1 LKREGR
7 GATQKKK
14 KSAPRFFFFRSTPP
28 ARARHFSPQETAL
41 PPHNLPSTF
50 PSLPVRSGLS
60 VVSIIANTL
69 LLTVALAFVWNNVA
83 AFAGRSSGFPVP
95 AFLKSGVTDAQVR
108 AGADGAALYLNR
120 GLAAA
125 YRLVAGRDVVLAAQ
139 ASASL
144 WLVGR
149 VASWFT
155 SLGLIFVAAVLAFSG
170 PKIYELRKADIDGA
184 VAAAASQGK
193 AHYAKFVQPY
203 VAKLPRATVS
213 GGGAAAPRADA
224 GATVATGGVEAKKTT

>member
-1 LKREGR
+1 
-7 GATQKKK
+7 
-14 KSAPRFFFFRSTPP
+14 
-28 ARARHFSPQETAL
+28 
-41 PPHNLPSTF
+41 
-50 PSLPVRSGLS
+50 V
-60 VVSIIANTL
+60 ANTL
-69 LLTVALAFVWNNVA
+69 LLTVAAAFVWNNVA
-83 AFAGRSSGFPVP
+83 AFAGRSTGFPVP
-95 AFLKSGVTDAQVR
+95 GFLKTGITDAQAR
-108 AGADGAALYLNR
+108 RAAEAGAVYLNR

-139 ASASL
+139 ASAAL

-155 SLGLIFVAAVLAFSG
+155 SLGLIFVAAVLAFSA

-213 GGGAAAPRADA
+213 GGGAASADAGARADA
-224 GATVATGGVEAKKTT
+224 GATVATGGEAKKTT

>member
-1 LKREGR
+1 M
-7 GATQKKK
+7 A
-14 KSAPRFFFFRSTPP
+14 A
-28 ARARHFSPQETAL
+28 
-41 PPHNLPSTF
+41 
-50 PSLPVRSGLS
+50 
-60 VVSIIANTL
+60 
-69 LLTVALAFVWNNVA
+69 AFVWNNVA
-83 AFAGRSSGFPVP
+83 AFAGRSTGFPVP
-95 AFLKSGVTDAQVR
+95 GFLKTGVTDAQAR
-108 AGADGAALYLNR
+108 AAAEAGTVYLNR
-120 GLAAA
+120 ALAAA

-139 ASASL
+139 ASAAL

-155 SLGLIFVAAVLAFSG
+155 SLGLIFVSAVLAFSG

-213 GGGAAAPRADA
+213 GGASAGAGAARAADA
-224 GATVATGGVEAKKTT
+224 GATVTGGEPKKTT

>member
-1 LKREGR
+1 LRGRRREEAQQR
-7 GATQKKK
+7 GAQR
-14 KSAPRFFFFRSTPP
+14 SAPGSARS
-28 ARARHFSPQETAL
+28 RHTAPAL
-41 PPHNLPSTF
+41 PPLNLPSIPF
-50 PSLPVRSGLS
+50 PSPPSSHRSGLS

-69 LLTVALAFVWNNVA
+69 LLTVAAAFVWNNVA

-95 AFLKSGVTDAQVR
+95 AFLKTGISDAQAR
-108 AGADGAALYLNR
+108 SAADAAAVYLNR
-120 GLAAA
+120 GLAFA
-125 YRLVAGRDVVLAAQ
+125 YRLVAGRDVVVAAQ
-139 ASASL
+139 AAAAL

-170 PKIYELRKADIDGA
+170 PKLYELRKADIDGA

-203 VAKLPRATVS
+203 VAKLPRPTVS
-213 GGGAAAPRADA
+213 GGAAGAGVPAPATAAA
-224 GATVATGGVEAKKTT
+224 GGEAKKTS

>member
-1 LKREGR
+1 M
-7 GATQKKK
+7 
-14 KSAPRFFFFRSTPP
+14 
-28 ARARHFSPQETAL
+28 
-41 PPHNLPSTF
+41 
-50 PSLPVRSGLS
+50 
-60 VVSIIANTL
+60 
-69 LLTVALAFVWNNVA
+69 A
-83 AFAGRSSGFPVP
+83 AFAGRPAGFPVP

-108 AGADGAALYLNR
+108 AGADAAAVYLNR
-120 GLAAA
+120 GLAGA

-139 ASASL
+139 AAAAL

-155 SLGLIFVAAVLAFSG
+155 SLGLICVAAVLAFSG

-203 VAKLPRATVS
+203 VAKLPRATAS
-213 GGGAAAPRADA
+213 GGADA
-224 GATVATGGVEAKKTT
+224 GATVATGGEAKKTT